1 MPGTIL
7 FNVSASFG
15 LRFPRQA
22 RSALPVRPTPLTIP
36 TPQLHWASLQADI
49 EAYLKQT
56 IPLKEPL
63 EVYEPMHRLAFAA
76 PRSAAPAL
84 CLAACEL
91 VGGQRRQAM
100 DAAAALL
107 LNLAN
112 AHAHEEIGQGEGSN
126 VALLTG
132 DGIVP
137 FGFELLARGAG
148 PGRGS
153 PERVMRVIIEIS
165 RAVGSRGLIDSLQMK
180 KSVEG
185 EVESVK
191 RVVEKGEG
199 GLHAC
204 GAACGAV
211 VGGGSE
217 EEIERLR
224 RFGFHVGMMRGMAQR
239 ALNKEDVE
247 EHRNLALKELHLFK
261 DTDLSIISTFLNF
274 Y

>member
-7 FNVSASFG
+7 LNVSASFR

-22 RSALPVRPTPLTIP
+22 RSPLPVKPTLLTIP
-36 TPQLHWASLQADI
+36 TPQPHWASLQADI

-56 IPLKEPL
+56 IPIKDPL
-63 EVYEPMHRLAFAA
+63 EVYEPMHRLVFAA
-76 PRSAAPAL
+76 PRTAAPAL

-91 VGGQRRQAM
+91 VGGQRCQAM

-126 VALLTG
+126 IALLTG

-148 PGRGS
+148 PGS

-165 RAVGSRGLIDSLQMK
+165 RAVGSGGLIDSLHMK
-180 KSVEG
+180 KSVDG

-211 VGGGSE
+211 LGGGSE

-224 RFGFHVGMMRGMAQR
+224 KFGFHVGMMRGMAQR
-239 ALNKEDVE
+239 ALNNEDVE

-261 DTDLSIISTFLNF
+261 DTDLGIISTFLNF